1 MRFAHSWALDNGTTA
16 SATPLQEVPVAW
28 TQECPSCTELIYD
41 TAHNDNGN
49 TVGRDCSGRGLCDYG
64 TDLYVAVL
72 LRRRGPRPGLT
83 QP

>member
-49 TVGRDCSGRGLCDYG
+49 TVGRDCSGRGVCDYG
-64 TDLYVAVL
+64 TGLWQWCFSGAEVL
-72 LRRRGPRPGLT
+72 ARG
-83 QP
+83 